1 MMAQIPY
8 KKQAVVVILMIV
20 WVIAGV
26 FAYNRGYILNASP
39 PFGHSE
45 VEVQS
50 TIRECLV
57 GEFIAPART
66 PFGEVARTPMF
77 ICGENLLYE
86 SDPGDATILN
96 DYFEELRNFQEWSN
110 AGVN

>member
-1 MMAQIPY
+1 MKVLAILAYSTVSLILAAALMLMGVIVYDNGYLDATPFQI
-8 KKQAVVVILMIV
+8 
-20 WVIAGV
+20 
-26 FAYNRGYILNASP
+26 
-39 PFGHSE
+39 SE
-45 VEVQS
+45 VGVQS
-50 TIRECLV
+50 TTRECLV
-57 GEFIAPART
+57 GDFIAPART